1 MSWTRF
7 LRRRFWDAERARE
20 FEQYLNLETEDN
32 IVRGMSPAQARSAAQ
47 RKLGNPTLLR
57 EEIYRMN
64 TLGFFETLWQDLRY
78 GLRVLRKS
86 PGLTAVALLSLA
98 LGIGATT
105 SIFSVVYGVLISPYP
120 YSRPGEIWAPEIQ
133 NAKNPRQVR
142 RGSKMAEYLR
152 MRELPA
158 FSATMATLPE
168 NRL

>member
-1 MSWTRF
+1 MPP
-7 LRRRFWDAERARE
+7 E
-20 FEQYLNLETEDN
+20 
-32 IVRGMSPAQARSAAQ
+32 QARCAAQ
-47 RKLGNPTLLR
+47 RKLGNPTVLR

-120 YSRPGEIWAPEIQ
+120 YSRPGEIWAPGIQ
-133 NAKNPRQVR
+133 NAKNPNQG
-142 RGSKMAEYLR
+142 RGSNKITEYLR
-152 MRELPA
+152 VRELPA
-158 FSATMATLPE
+158 FLATMATLPGSQ
-168 NRL
+168 LLTGG